1 MDDRQIR
8 RHQGG
13 RVYLS
18 LQQARDAQREL
29 VRVHRLQLASQVRA
43 GLVVLE
49 DLRQVLQL
57 VPGTEDPVEAAGK

>member
-1 MDDRQIR
+1 M
-8 RHQGG
+8 
-13 RVYLS
+13 
-18 LQQARDAQREL
+18 
-29 VRVHRLQLASQVRA
+29 RVHRLQLASQVRA